1 MWYAKTRVA
10 GRALEFWNHYE
21 NLHFRIYWS
30 LITWERMKEDLCIVY
45 FPQYII
51 TRLKSQLHNFDHYG
65 NFQDQRTSMRQ
76 CNNAPVTH
84 EVSAVRQ
91 N

>member
-30 LITWERMKEDLCIVY
+30 LITWERMKEDLCIIY
-45 FPQYII
+45 FPQYFH
-51 TRLKSQLHNFDHYG
+51 KNKESAAQFDHYG